1 MDKRELH
8 KEGDKRIDRN
18 SIKVG
23 ESYDDFSVSTMQKE
37 LAIWNI
43 WMFNRVSYFIV
54 VIILNTMFK

>member
-23 ESYDDFSVSTMQKE
+23 ESYDDFYVSTMQKE

>member
-1 MDKRELH
+1 MDKHELH

-37 LAIWNI
+37 LAI
-43 WMFNRVSYFIV
+43 
-54 VIILNTMFK
+54 